1 MQACA
6 SEDTLVLTLNSPD
19 GQEGYPGNLDVQ
31 VTYRLEAHSLTIR
44 YRAVCDLDT
53 PCNLTNHTYF
63 NLGGHHSGPVTSQVI
78 QLFADCYIPTDEE
91 SIPTG
96 VIEPVEGTPMDLRQP
111 TRIGAQID
119 GAFSQLAFAGGY
131 DHNWITADQEGSLH
145 PAAQAFSP
153 ATGISMEV
161 FSTLPGIQFYS
172 GNYLDGCPVGK
183 EGAPYARRWG
193 FCLETQMFPDT
204 PNRPEFPSCV
214 LRAGEVW
221 EHTSVFKFGIV

>member
-1 MQACA
+1 MGEQKRSLLRQLYLPAILCTA
-6 SEDTLVLTLNSPD
+6 LWGSAAPCVKR
-19 GQEGYPGNLDVQ
+19 GY
-31 VTYRLEAHSLTIR
+31 E
-44 YRAVCDLDT
+44 
-53 PCNLTNHTYF
+53 
-63 NLGGHHSGPVTSQVI
+63 
-78 QLFADCYIPTDEE
+78 LFAVSADAP
-91 SIPTG
+91 
-96 VIEPVEGTPMDLRQP
+96 
-111 TRIGAQID
+111 
-119 GAFSQLAFAGGY
+119 FSQLVFAGGY

-183 EGAPYARRWG
+183 EGASYARRWG